1 MAYRK
6 KSIPKDVQNAQQRV
20 DGLKSIEP
28 TLDLGNGVSVAT
40 IEASIKKVTDGIS
53 EYNTMLSQ
61 IDQKGNE
68 LEADTKAMNELSSRA
83 LKGVEFTYGKDSDEY
98 EMAGGTRTS
107 DRKKSVKKTGND
119 GDGNG

>member
-28 TLDLGNGVSVAT
+28 ALDLGNGVSVAT

-53 EYNTMLSQ
+53 DYNMRLSSV
-61 IDQKGNE
+61 DQKGNE
-68 LEADTKAMNELSSRA
+68 LEVDTKAMNDLSSRA
-83 LKGVEFTYGKDSDEY
+83 LKGVEFKYGKDSDEY

-119 GDGNG
+119 DGGNG